1 MSDWFDRVT
10 GTNDYERQSWR
21 DSYNDGEAAG
31 DWTGNVNARLESERD
46 NFQGATWSGS
56 SSEYSALELAQLRGA
71 APDRPTQLVAG
82 LSSGNASAGNV
93 PRSSYAPG
101 TSRGSVASALM
112 SSGGAW
118 GNHSPAKLQDLV
130 FGGALMQANPGYS
143 NAGDGEERWGEIGGE
158 LVGLAAMG
166 SDLGHNAARMYFG
179 ENYRD
184 LGPAQR
190 LSILGNDVMGAAAT
204 GAEGALAAVFAGGA
218 ALLQFRDEQHA
229 IGNARV
235 QLEREIEE
243 GWALR
248 DQLQAEEAKYLEYRR
263 DVMSRGGTP

>member
-10 GTNDYERQSWR
+10 GTNDFERQSWR
-21 DSYNDGEAAG
+21 DSYNGGNAAG
-31 DWTGNVNARLESERD
+31 DLTGNTNARLSEERD
-46 NFQGATWSGS
+46 SFQGATWSGS

-71 APDRPTQLVAG
+71 APDRPTQLVNG
-82 LSSGNASAGNV
+82 LMSGGSAGGA
-93 PRSSYAPG
+93 PRSAYAPG
-101 TSRGSVASALM
+101 TPRASVASALM
-112 SSGGAW
+112 AGGGAW

-130 FGGALMQANPGYS
+130 LGGALIQANPGYS

-166 SDLGHNAARMYFG
+166 ADLGHNAARMYFG

-190 LSILGNDVMGAAAT
+190 LSILGNDAMGVAAT

-218 ALLQFRDEQHA
+218 ALLQYRDEQHA
-229 IGNARV
+229 IGDARL
-235 QLEREIEE
+235 QLEKEIED
-243 GWALR
+243 GWARR
-248 DQLQAEEAKYLEYRR
+248 DQLQAEEAKYQEYRAEI
-263 DVMSRGGTP
+263 MARGGTP